1 MQEVTVQVPA
11 TSANLGPG
19 YDCLGVA
26 LQIYNRVTVR
36 RVGGVSPSSE
46 AAGASPM
53 LEKAAGAFFEAAN
66 VPAFAFDWNIVGE
79 VPRSRGMGSSV
90 TVRLGILHG
99 LNELAGKP
107 LSPDT
112 LFQICAKL
120 EGHPDNAAPAA
131 FGGFT
136 VASPD
141 GSHVR
146 FEVAPELQFVLLIP
160 DFEIAT
166 PDARRVMPETLPHKQ
181 AVISAANA
189 CRITAAFASSNYAML
204 RGAFTD
210 FLHQPHRL
218 PLIPFLN
225 RTIEAAENSGAIGGF
240 LSGSGS
246 TIACLALGNAEAVG
260 QAMLAAADTPNARIL
275 ITRADNLGVQ
285 TLASE

>member
-1 MQEVTVQVPA
+1 
-11 TSANLGPG
+11 
-19 YDCLGVA
+19 
-26 LQIYNRVTVR
+26 
-36 RVGGVSPSSE
+36 
-46 AAGASPM
+46 
-53 LEKAAGAFFEAAN
+53 
-66 VPAFAFDWNIVGE
+66 
-79 VPRSRGMGSSV
+79 MGSSV
-90 TVRLGILHG
+90 TVRLGLLHG
-99 LNELAGKP
+99 LNELSGKP
-107 LSPDT
+107 LSADA

-166 PDARRVMPETLPHKQ
+166 PDARRVMPDTLPHKQ
-181 AVISAANA
+181 AVVSAANA
-189 CRITAAFASSNYAML
+189 CRITAAFASGSYAML

-225 RTIEAAENSGAIGGF
+225 RTIEAAEQAGAIGGF

-246 TIACLALGNAEAVG
+246 TIACLALDHPEEIG
-260 QAMLAAADTPNARIL
+260 QAMLAAAETPNARIL
-275 ITRADNLGVQ
+275 IARADNLGVR